1 MSKLYP
7 AYLSIKKLDSSTI
20 LLFKSGIFYILLE
33 NDARIVSSILNLKLS
48 NLNQE
53 VVKCSFHINSLEKY
67 LPILV
72 KNKLDIK
79 IIDLENISI
88 NNNYY
93 NNRMLDLNNQ
103 YFNNYPNMAINN
115 VQDVFRNGFNL
126 NNIFEFLNSIDF
138 RNLNAIIG
146 LMSDGLD
153 INNINF
159 GNFNNNEE
167 TYKNY
172 TNQSTYN
179 NEMVINFFNS
189 LKPILRSE
197 FIDIIDNFIQFYMDE
212 INKEK

>member
-93 NNRMLDLNNQ
+93 NNKNYNYNYDNKKNN
-103 YFNNYPNMAINN
+103 NNN
-115 VQDVFRNGFNL
+115 RNYN
-126 NNIFEFLNSIDF
+126 
-138 RNLNAIIG
+138 RN
-146 LMSDGLD
+146 
-153 INNINF
+153 NNINNNKNNNNNNNNNDNNMNNNNNLLSNTKSIYNTNIYSLLLDLSKLDMSNISF
-159 GNFNNNEE
+159 KDAYLKLDDFNKKANIILRDTLEHSYNFN
-167 TYKNY
+167 
-172 TNQSTYN
+172 
-179 NEMVINFFNS
+179 V
-189 LKPILRSE
+189 
-197 FIDIIDNFIQFYMDE
+197 
-212 INKEK
+212 

>member
-1 MSKLYP
+1 MSKR
-7 AYLSIKKLDSSTI
+7 KKSYDKI
-20 LLFKSGIFYILLE
+20 
-33 NDARIVSSILNLKLS
+33 ND
-48 NLNQE
+48 
-53 VVKCSFHINSLEKY
+53 
-67 LPILV
+67 
-72 KNKLDIK
+72 D
-79 IIDLENISI
+79 
-88 NNNYY
+88 NNYY

-126 NNIFEFLNSIDF
+126 NHIFEFLNNIDF
-138 RNLNAIIG
+138 KNLSAIIG

-179 NEMVINFFNS
+179 NEIVINFFNS

>member
-1 MSKLYP
+1 MSKR
-7 AYLSIKKLDSSTI
+7 KKSYDKI
-20 LLFKSGIFYILLE
+20 
-33 NDARIVSSILNLKLS
+33 ND
-48 NLNQE
+48 
-53 VVKCSFHINSLEKY
+53 
-67 LPILV
+67 
-72 KNKLDIK
+72 D
-79 IIDLENISI
+79 
-88 NNNYY
+88 NNYY

-115 VQDVFRNGFNL
+115 VQDVFKNGFNL

>member
-1 MSKLYP
+1 MSKR
-7 AYLSIKKLDSSTI
+7 KKSYDKI
-20 LLFKSGIFYILLE
+20 
-33 NDARIVSSILNLKLS
+33 ND
-48 NLNQE
+48 
-53 VVKCSFHINSLEKY
+53 
-67 LPILV
+67 
-72 KNKLDIK
+72 D
-79 IIDLENISI
+79 
-88 NNNYY
+88 NNYY

-115 VQDVFRNGFNL
+115 VQDVFRNGVNL

>member
-1 MSKLYP
+1 MSKR
-7 AYLSIKKLDSSTI
+7 KKSYDKI
-20 LLFKSGIFYILLE
+20 
-33 NDARIVSSILNLKLS
+33 ND
-48 NLNQE
+48 
-53 VVKCSFHINSLEKY
+53 
-67 LPILV
+67 
-72 KNKLDIK
+72 D
-79 IIDLENISI
+79 
-88 NNNYY
+88 NNYY

>member
-1 MSKLYP
+1 MSKR
-7 AYLSIKKLDSSTI
+7 KKSYDKI
-20 LLFKSGIFYILLE
+20 
-33 NDARIVSSILNLKLS
+33 ND
-48 NLNQE
+48 
-53 VVKCSFHINSLEKY
+53 
-67 LPILV
+67 
-72 KNKLDIK
+72 D
-79 IIDLENISI
+79 
-88 NNNYY
+88 NNYY

-126 NNIFEFLNSIDF
+126 NNIFEFLNSVDF

>member
-1 MSKLYP
+1 MSKR
-7 AYLSIKKLDSSTI
+7 KKSYDKI
-20 LLFKSGIFYILLE
+20 
-33 NDARIVSSILNLKLS
+33 ND
-48 NLNQE
+48 
-53 VVKCSFHINSLEKY
+53 
-67 LPILV
+67 
-72 KNKLDIK
+72 D
-79 IIDLENISI
+79 
-88 NNNYY
+88 NNYY

-115 VQDVFRNGFNL
+115 VQDVFKNGFNL

-189 LKPILRSE
+189 LKQGQIFWGVTILPPLKK
-197 FIDIIDNFIQFYMDE
+197 NLVLE
-212 INKEK
+212 IC

>member
-1 MSKLYP
+1 MSKR
-7 AYLSIKKLDSSTI
+7 KKSYDKI
-20 LLFKSGIFYILLE
+20 
-33 NDARIVSSILNLKLS
+33 ND
-48 NLNQE
+48 
-53 VVKCSFHINSLEKY
+53 
-67 LPILV
+67 
-72 KNKLDIK
+72 D
-79 IIDLENISI
+79 
-88 NNNYY
+88 NNYY

-115 VQDVFRNGFNL
+115 VQDVLRNGFNL

-179 NEMVINFFNS
+179 NEIVINFFNS

>member
-1 MSKLYP
+1 MSKR
-7 AYLSIKKLDSSTI
+7 KKSYDKI
-20 LLFKSGIFYILLE
+20 
-33 NDARIVSSILNLKLS
+33 ND
-48 NLNQE
+48 
-53 VVKCSFHINSLEKY
+53 
-67 LPILV
+67 
-72 KNKLDIK
+72 D
-79 IIDLENISI
+79 
-88 NNNYY
+88 NNYY

-197 FIDIIDNFIQFYMDE
+197 FIDIIDNFKQFYMDE

>member
-1 MSKLYP
+1 MSKR
-7 AYLSIKKLDSSTI
+7 KKSYDKI
-20 LLFKSGIFYILLE
+20 
-33 NDARIVSSILNLKLS
+33 ND
-48 NLNQE
+48 
-53 VVKCSFHINSLEKY
+53 
-67 LPILV
+67 
-72 KNKLDIK
+72 D
-79 IIDLENISI
+79 
-88 NNNYY
+88 NNYY

-138 RNLNAIIG
+138 RNLNTIIG

>member
-1 MSKLYP
+1 MSKR
-7 AYLSIKKLDSSTI
+7 KKSYYKI
-20 LLFKSGIFYILLE
+20 
-33 NDARIVSSILNLKLS
+33 ND
-48 NLNQE
+48 
-53 VVKCSFHINSLEKY
+53 
-67 LPILV
+67 
-72 KNKLDIK
+72 D
-79 IIDLENISI
+79 
-88 NNNYY
+88 NNYY

-138 RNLNAIIG
+138 RNLNTIIG

>member
-1 MSKLYP
+1 MSKR
-7 AYLSIKKLDSSTI
+7 KKSYDKI
-20 LLFKSGIFYILLE
+20 
-33 NDARIVSSILNLKLS
+33 ND
-48 NLNQE
+48 
-53 VVKCSFHINSLEKY
+53 
-67 LPILV
+67 
-72 KNKLDIK
+72 D
-79 IIDLENISI
+79 
-88 NNNYY
+88 NNYY
-93 NNRMLDLNNQ
+93 NNRMLDLNNE

>member
-1 MSKLYP
+1 MSKR
-7 AYLSIKKLDSSTI
+7 KKSYDKI
-20 LLFKSGIFYILLE
+20 
-33 NDARIVSSILNLKLS
+33 ND
-48 NLNQE
+48 
-53 VVKCSFHINSLEKY
+53 
-67 LPILV
+67 
-72 KNKLDIK
+72 D
-79 IIDLENISI
+79 
-88 NNNYY
+88 NNYY

-126 NNIFEFLNSIDF
+126 NHIFEFLNNIDF
-138 RNLNAIIG
+138 KNLSAIIG

-179 NEMVINFFNS
+179 NEIVINFFNS

-197 FIDIIDNFIQFYMDE
+197 FMDIIDNFIQFYMDE

>member
-1 MSKLYP
+1 MSKR
-7 AYLSIKKLDSSTI
+7 KKSYDKI
-20 LLFKSGIFYILLE
+20 
-33 NDARIVSSILNLKLS
+33 ND
-48 NLNQE
+48 
-53 VVKCSFHINSLEKY
+53 
-67 LPILV
+67 
-72 KNKLDIK
+72 D
-79 IIDLENISI
+79 
-88 NNNYY
+88 NNYY

-115 VQDVFRNGFNL
+115 IQDVFRNGFNL

>member
-1 MSKLYP
+1 MSKR
-7 AYLSIKKLDSSTI
+7 KKSYDKI
-20 LLFKSGIFYILLE
+20 
-33 NDARIVSSILNLKLS
+33 ND
-48 NLNQE
+48 
-53 VVKCSFHINSLEKY
+53 
-67 LPILV
+67 
-72 KNKLDIK
+72 D
-79 IIDLENISI
+79 
-88 NNNYY
+88 NNYY

-159 GNFNNNEE
+159 GNINNNEE

>member
-1 MSKLYP
+1 MSKR
-7 AYLSIKKLDSSTI
+7 KKSYDKI
-20 LLFKSGIFYILLE
+20 
-33 NDARIVSSILNLKLS
+33 ND
-48 NLNQE
+48 
-53 VVKCSFHINSLEKY
+53 
-67 LPILV
+67 
-72 KNKLDIK
+72 D
-79 IIDLENISI
+79 
-88 NNNYY
+88 NNYY
-93 NNRMLDLNNQ
+93 NKRMLDLNNQ

>member
-1 MSKLYP
+1 MSKR
-7 AYLSIKKLDSSTI
+7 KKSYDKI
-20 LLFKSGIFYILLE
+20 
-33 NDARIVSSILNLKLS
+33 ND
-48 NLNQE
+48 
-53 VVKCSFHINSLEKY
+53 
-67 LPILV
+67 
-72 KNKLDIK
+72 D
-79 IIDLENISI
+79 
-88 NNNYY
+88 NNYY

-197 FIDIIDNFIQFYMDE
+197 FIDIIDNDMTILYG
-212 INKEK
+212 

>member
-1 MSKLYP
+1 MSKR
-7 AYLSIKKLDSSTI
+7 KKSYDKI
-20 LLFKSGIFYILLE
+20 
-33 NDARIVSSILNLKLS
+33 ND
-48 NLNQE
+48 
-53 VVKCSFHINSLEKY
+53 
-67 LPILV
+67 
-72 KNKLDIK
+72 D
-79 IIDLENISI
+79 
-88 NNNYY
+88 NNYY

-126 NNIFEFLNSIDF
+126 NHIFEFLNNIDF
-138 RNLNAIIG
+138 KNLSAIIG

-179 NEMVINFFNS
+179 NEIVINFFSS

-197 FIDIIDNFIQFYMDE
+197 FMDIIDNFIQFYMDE

>member
-1 MSKLYP
+1 MSKR
-7 AYLSIKKLDSSTI
+7 KKSYDKI
-20 LLFKSGIFYILLE
+20 
-33 NDARIVSSILNLKLS
+33 ND
-48 NLNQE
+48 
-53 VVKCSFHINSLEKY
+53 
-67 LPILV
+67 
-72 KNKLDIK
+72 D
-79 IIDLENISI
+79 
-88 NNNYY
+88 NNYY

-126 NNIFEFLNSIDF
+126 NHIFEFLNSIDF
-138 RNLNAIIG
+138 KNLSAIIG

-172 TNQSTYN
+172 TSQSTYN
-179 NEMVINFFNS
+179 NEIVINFFNS

>member
-1 MSKLYP
+1 MSKR
-7 AYLSIKKLDSSTI
+7 KKSYDEI
-20 LLFKSGIFYILLE
+20 
-33 NDARIVSSILNLKLS
+33 ND
-48 NLNQE
+48 
-53 VVKCSFHINSLEKY
+53 
-67 LPILV
+67 
-72 KNKLDIK
+72 D
-79 IIDLENISI
+79 
-88 NNNYY
+88 NNYY
-93 NNRMLDLNNQ
+93 SNRMIDLNNNK
-103 YFNNYPNMAINN
+103 YFNSYPNMVINN

-126 NNIFEFLNSIDF
+126 NHIFEFLNNIDF
-138 RNLNAIIG
+138 KNLNAIMG

-189 LKPILRSE
+189 LKPILRNE
-197 FIDIIDNFIQFYMDE
+197 FIDIIDNFIQFYMDD

>member
-1 MSKLYP
+1 M
-7 AYLSIKKLDSSTI
+7 SIKKLDSSTI

-93 NNRMLDLNNQ
+93 NNKNYNYNYDNKKNN
-103 YFNNYPNMAINN
+103 N
-115 VQDVFRNGFNL
+115 
-126 NNIFEFLNSIDF
+126 
-138 RNLNAIIG
+138 
-146 LMSDGLD
+146 
-153 INNINF
+153 NNINSNNNLLSNTKSIYNANIYSLLLDLSKLDMSNLSF
-159 GNFNNNEE
+159 KDAYLKLDDFNKKANIILRDTLEHSYNFN
-167 TYKNY
+167 
-172 TNQSTYN
+172 
-179 NEMVINFFNS
+179 V
-189 LKPILRSE
+189 
-197 FIDIIDNFIQFYMDE
+197 
-212 INKEK
+212 

>member
-1 MSKLYP
+1 MSKR
-7 AYLSIKKLDSSTI
+7 KKSYDKI
-20 LLFKSGIFYILLE
+20 
-33 NDARIVSSILNLKLS
+33 ND
-48 NLNQE
+48 
-53 VVKCSFHINSLEKY
+53 
-67 LPILV
+67 
-72 KNKLDIK
+72 D
-79 IIDLENISI
+79 
-88 NNNYY
+88 NNYY

-115 VQDVFRNGFNL
+115 VQDVFRNVFNL

-146 LMSDGLD
+146 LVSDGLD

>member
-1 MSKLYP
+1 MSKR
-7 AYLSIKKLDSSTI
+7 KKSYNKI
-20 LLFKSGIFYILLE
+20 
-33 NDARIVSSILNLKLS
+33 ND
-48 NLNQE
+48 
-53 VVKCSFHINSLEKY
+53 
-67 LPILV
+67 
-72 KNKLDIK
+72 D
-79 IIDLENISI
+79 
-88 NNNYY
+88 NNYY

>member
-1 MSKLYP
+1 MSKR
-7 AYLSIKKLDSSTI
+7 KKSYDKI
-20 LLFKSGIFYILLE
+20 
-33 NDARIVSSILNLKLS
+33 ND
-48 NLNQE
+48 
-53 VVKCSFHINSLEKY
+53 
-67 LPILV
+67 
-72 KNKLDIK
+72 D
-79 IIDLENISI
+79 
-88 NNNYY
+88 NNYY

-126 NNIFEFLNSIDF
+126 NHIFEFLNNIDF
-138 RNLNAIIG
+138 KNLSAIIG

-179 NEMVINFFNS
+179 NEIVINFFSS

>member
-1 MSKLYP
+1 
-7 AYLSIKKLDSSTI
+7 
-20 LLFKSGIFYILLE
+20 
-33 NDARIVSSILNLKLS
+33 
-48 NLNQE
+48 
-53 VVKCSFHINSLEKY
+53 
-67 LPILV
+67 
-72 KNKLDIK
+72 
-79 IIDLENISI
+79 
-88 NNNYY
+88 
-93 NNRMLDLNNQ
+93 MLDLNNQ

-115 VQDVFRNGFNL
+115 VQDVFKNGFNL

>member
-1 MSKLYP
+1 MSKR
-7 AYLSIKKLDSSTI
+7 KKSYDKI
-20 LLFKSGIFYILLE
+20 
-33 NDARIVSSILNLKLS
+33 ND
-48 NLNQE
+48 
-53 VVKCSFHINSLEKY
+53 
-67 LPILV
+67 
-72 KNKLDIK
+72 D
-79 IIDLENISI
+79 
-88 NNNYY
+88 NNYY

-115 VQDVFRNGFNL
+115 VQDVFINGFNL

>member
-1 MSKLYP
+1 MSKR
-7 AYLSIKKLDSSTI
+7 KKSYDKI
-20 LLFKSGIFYILLE
+20 
-33 NDARIVSSILNLKLS
+33 ND
-48 NLNQE
+48 
-53 VVKCSFHINSLEKY
+53 
-67 LPILV
+67 
-72 KNKLDIK
+72 
-79 IIDLENISI
+79 

>member
-1 MSKLYP
+1 MSKR
-7 AYLSIKKLDSSTI
+7 KKSYDKI
-20 LLFKSGIFYILLE
+20 
-33 NDARIVSSILNLKLS
+33 ND
-48 NLNQE
+48 
-53 VVKCSFHINSLEKY
+53 
-67 LPILV
+67 
-72 KNKLDIK
+72 D
-79 IIDLENISI
+79 
-88 NNNYY
+88 NNYY

-115 VQDVFRNGFNL
+115 VQDVFRNVFNL